1 MPVNNQSG
9 YLSLVLM
16 LATLT
21 VEMSPA
27 KGILPPHPETVPQR
41 VERIQK
47 LLQETS
53 VSLKEQSSKQPLKP
67 QSDNETDLAIWADW
81 ADGGRRRGGSGGWVD
96 AWGPGWGDWA
106 DTPRWADW
114 GDVW

>member
-9 YLSLVLM
+9 YVGLVLM
-16 LATLT
+16 LAALT

-27 KGILPPHPETVPQR
+27 KGTLSPHPETIPQR

-47 LLQETS
+47 RLQETS
-53 VSLKEQSSKQPLKP
+53 KTLKEQSSEQLDF
-67 QSDNETDLAIWADW
+67 QNEADLAIWADW
-81 ADGGRRRGGSGGWVD
+81 SDRGRRRGGSGGWVD
-96 AWGPGWGDWA
+96 AWTPGWGDWA

-114 GDVW
+114 ADFW